1 VQIEVQVEGSPRGT
15 VDVPEGATKRDIRR
29 AACGLAG
36 VWPCDPAY
44 VVSYVPGES
53 IDLKRVPL

>member
-1 VQIEVQVEGSPRGT
+1 MQIAVLLDGKPMG
-15 VDVPEGATKRDIRR
+15 DVVVSRDSTKRGIRV

-44 VVSYVPGES
+44 VASYVPGES